1 MIISLVVPLVFGRYY
16 YWSSRSESQF
26 QSRPITRSFGF
37 PSFSNMCS
45 FRKRSDVLRLLPNRF
60 MSENDLLKMVPN
72 FDMVDTK
79 PHNPT
84 YKPVRRIIVGSFI
97 GRAPWKSGKVS
108 YINDNKCGCCLTEV
122 GYEVVDKITDFQ
134 GVNHSIINFNNNF
147 QFIPTGRCMN
157 EDAPCGG
164 GGVARCKQ
172 VTRAHWSLVWTQS
185 VGVQLVSHEVPNH
198 CQCVNVGSA
207 SPANS
212 SVRTIGVKRKKR
224 DSG

>member
-1 MIISLVVPLVFGRYY
+1 MTTGIFPERLQAAVMIISLVVPLVFGRYY

-108 YINDNKCGCCLTEV
+108 YINDNKCGCCLT
-122 GYEVVDKITDFQ
+122 
-134 GVNHSIINFNNNF
+134 
-147 QFIPTGRCMN
+147 N